1 MSETKFE
8 ETSRSSRFIDF
19 CFCFF
24 TLPWFI
30 FGGIGIYTN
39 DPNAYIFFA
48 IGWIIMTFDAVLEN
62 RSTIAQ
68 TRKEIAELKELI
80 KNKK

>member
-8 ETSRSSRFIDF
+8 EPTRSGRFINV
-19 CFCFF
+19 CFF

-30 FGGIGIYTN
+30 FGFIGIYKH
-39 DPNAYIFFA
+39 DPDAYLFFA
-48 IGWIIMTFDAVLEN
+48 IGWIIMTFDTVLEN

-80 KNKK
+80 KNK

>member
-8 ETSRSSRFIDF
+8 EPTRSGRFINV
-19 CFCFF
+19 CFF

-30 FGGIGIYTN
+30 FGFIGIYKH
-39 DPNAYIFFA
+39 DPDAYLFFA
-48 IGWIIMTFDAVLEN
+48 IGWIIMTFDTVLEN

-68 TRKEIAELKELI
+68 TRKEIVELKELI
-80 KNKK
+80 KNK

>member
-8 ETSRSSRFIDF
+8 EPSRSGRVIDF
-19 CFCFF
+19 CFS

-30 FGGIGIYTN
+30 FGFIGIYKN
-39 DPNAYIFFA
+39 DPHAYLFFA
-48 IGWIIMTFDAVLEN
+48 IGLIIMTFDVVSEN

>member
-8 ETSRSSRFIDF
+8 EPNRSGRFIDF
-19 CFCFF
+19 CVF

-30 FGGIGIYTN
+30 FGFIGIYKH
-39 DPNAYIFFA
+39 DPDAYLFFA

-68 TRKEIAELKELI
+68 TRKEISELKELI
-80 KNKK
+80 KNK

>member
-1 MSETKFE
+1 MSETKFVE
-8 ETSRSSRFIDF
+8 PSRSGRFID
-19 CFCFF
+19 FCFF

-30 FGGIGIYTN
+30 FGCIGIYKN
-39 DPNAYIFFA
+39 DPDAYLFFV
-48 IGWIIMTFDAVLEN
+48 IGWVIMTFDAVLKN
-62 RSTIAQ
+62 RSTLAQ